1 MGRALRLIARH
12 GRLALVAGLLAGL
25 LLPGLAQALRPAIP
39 YLIACLLSVTAARI
53 GLRAV
58 IGSLPDLRSTSRIIL
73 VYQVVLPALVLVPAL
88 LLGITGHTIVL
99 AIILLLAAPS
109 VTGAPNFAILVDQD
123 PAPALRLLILGTAV
137 FPISV
142 LPFLWVMP
150 EFSDPLKLIGAGA
163 QFFVL
168 IGVAA
173 AFGFAL
179 HGWLGPPQARDL
191 KTLDGL
197 AAVLLAVV
205 VVGLMS
211 AIGPA
216 IRAEPVTLLGWA
228 IAAIA
233 INLGL
238 QTATALWLG
247 PAPETPARAIVAG
260 NRNIA
265 LMLLALPPEATTELL
280 IFIGCYQIPMYLT
293 PMVMRRFYAG
303 LA

>member
-1 MGRALRLIARH
+1 MGGALRLIARH
-12 GRLALVAGLLAGL
+12 GRLALVVGLLAGL

-39 YLIACLLSVTAARI
+39 YLIACLLSVTAGRI
-53 GLRAV
+53 GWRAV
-58 IGSLPDLRSTSRIIL
+58 IGSLPDLRTTSRIIL
-73 VYQVVLPALVLVPAL
+73 IYQVVLPALVLMPAL
-88 LLGITGHTIVL
+88 LLGITGHAIVL

-109 VTGAPNFAILVDQD
+109 VTGAPNFAILVEQD

-137 FPISV
+137 FPVTV

-150 EFSDPLKLIGAGA
+150 EFSDPLRLVGASARFFLLIGTAA
-163 QFFVL
+163 V
-168 IGVAA
+168 IG
-173 AFGFAL
+173 FLL
-179 HGWLGPPQARDL
+179 HEWLGPPQARGL

-216 IRAEPVTLLGWA
+216 MRSEPLALLGWA
-228 IAAIA
+228 LAAIG

-238 QTATALWLG
+238 QTAAALWLG

-265 LMLLALPPEATTELL
+265 LMLLALPPETTTELL

-293 PMVMRRFYAG
+293 PIVMRRFYAG